1 MHATFRVQIAS
12 VLFLSCIGVL
22 LGARLNAPSALQ
34 RFDQPK
40 TVSYTADI
48 LVNGRWLLPR
58 DMLGHPATK
67 PPLVNWMAAP
77 VVALGFWTE
86 LAVKWPMMLGTIIT
100 AALAVRMA
108 HRLFRKI
115 PETREMAQGAACVAG
130 IACVVNSPNLT
141 MIYHCRPDPVLVAFL
156 TLAWILGTKIVC
168 DREPAN
174 ALEQPLQ
181 NQPSPGASRPP
192 LPSRERIEVRV
203 SHSPRVSIVAAFW
216 IAVGLAALTKG
227 PAALVPIIYLPLAAR
242 LIGGRWSL
250 VQRSRWWWGLLLA
263 LGIFCAWAVP
273 TALRYPD
280 PFFRVLIGK
289 QLIAPALGMG
299 EQFGATQFTSRGP
312 IVALELIWENPKWFL
327 ERFAP
332 WSLVS
337 IGGLCVIGWRRW
349 FRHPLAPAVLWT
361 FLVLAF
367 FALSAH
373 KTADYILPAYPAAAI
388 LAAYFCA
395 TFLNRFRIRLWQ
407 VALAG
412 LLLAIGLTFGLSRD
426 PAGDN
431 LKIFARDA
439 GAIVRDDPVVFV
451 DTGFNTLQFFL
462 HRHQGGDPT
471 PEQIERAKWVIMP
484 VLPDVDPELRSQLVP
499 RIQEKRFVLG
509 LYRIETV
516 RARL

>member
-40 TVSYTADI
+40 TVSYTADM
-48 LVNGRWLLPR
+48 LVNGRWLFPR
-58 DMLGHPATK
+58 DMLGHAATK

-86 LAVKWPMMLGTIIT
+86 WAVKWPMMMGAFVTLGLT
-100 AALAVRMA
+100 ARMA
-108 HRLFRKI
+108 RRLFRKI
-115 PETREMAQGAACVAG
+115 PETREVEYEAACIAG
-130 IACVVNSPNLT
+130 IAWVVNSPNLT

-168 DREPAN
+168 DER
-174 ALEQPLQ
+174 
-181 NQPSPGASRPP
+181 PSPQSS
-192 LPSRERIEVRV
+192 PSEGEADAKRRVRV
-203 SHSPRVSIVAAFW
+203 DLLIVFGFW
-216 IAVGLAALTKG
+216 LAVGLAALTKG

-250 VQRSRWWWGLLLA
+250 VQRSRWWWGLPLA

-273 TALRYPD
+273 TALRHPD
-280 PFFRVLIGK
+280 PFFKVLVGK

-299 EQFGATQFTSRGP
+299 DQFGANQFTSRGP

-332 WSLVS
+332 WSFLS

-407 VALAG
+407 VAVAG
-412 LLLAIGLTFGLSRD
+412 LLLAIGITFGLSRD
-426 PAGDN
+426 RAGDN
-431 LKIFARDA
+431 LKIFARDVD
-439 GAIVRDDPVVFV
+439 AIVHDDPVVFV

-462 HRHQGGDPT
+462 HRHQGGDAA
-471 PEQIERAKWVIMP
+471 PEEIEHAKWVIMP
-484 VLPDVDPELRSQLVP
+484 VVPDVVPELRSQLVP
-499 RIQEKRFVLG
+499 KIQEKRFVLG

>member
-1 MHATFRVQIAS
+1 MGTM
-12 VLFLSCIGVL
+12 LC
-22 LGARLNAPSALQ
+22 ARLAAPSALQ

-40 TVSYTADI
+40 TVSYTADM

-58 DMLGHPATK
+58 DMLGHAATK

-86 LAVKWPMMLGTIIT
+86 PAVKWPMMLGTIIT
-100 AALAVRMA
+100 AALAARMA

-115 PETREMAQGAACVAG
+115 PETREMAQGVACVAG
-130 IACVVNSPNLT
+130 IACLVNTPNLT

-156 TLAWILGTKIVC
+156 ILAWILGTIIIC
-168 DREPAN
+168 EEEP
-174 ALEQPLQ
+174 
-181 NQPSPGASRPP
+181 PSSAVVFG
-192 LPSRERIEVRV
+192 
-203 SHSPRVSIVAAFW
+203 FW

-250 VQRSRWWWGLLLA
+250 LQRCRWWWGLPLA

-280 PFFRVLIGK
+280 PFFKVLVGK

-312 IVALELIWENPKWFL
+312 IVALELIWENPKWFI

-332 WSLVS
+332 WSLLS
-337 IGGLCVIGWRRW
+337 IGGLCLIGWRRW

-407 VALAG
+407 IAVAG
-412 LLLAIGLTFGLSRD
+412 LLFAIGLTFGLSRD
-426 PAGDN
+426 RAGDN
-431 LKIFARDA
+431 LKIFAGNVD
-439 GAIVRDDPVVFV
+439 AIVHEDPIVFV

-462 HRHQGGDPT
+462 HRHQGGDAT

-509 LYRIETV
+509 LYRMETV